1 MDFSAWRLRANS
13 AKKNP
18 VDLERITAAKSAAYV
33 VGTADI
39 VKHYHNT
46 RIGKGP
52 VLFGTDPIQFIV
64 EQFSVP
70 HYPIDMN

>member
-1 MDFSAWRLRANS
+1 MDFGAWRLRANP
-13 AKKNP
+13 AKKDP
-18 VDLERITAAKSAAYV
+18 VDLERIAAAESTAYV

-39 VKHYHNT
+39 VKHYDNT

-52 VLFGTDPIQFIV
+52 VLFGADPVQFII

-70 HYPIDMN
+70 HYPTDMN